1 MYCLCCESKEADQ
14 LCSYC
19 TADLCLCFRQSIFSV
34 FLCMGSSII
43 TKNPTCNFR
52 FIVRIDH
59 WESGSQY
66 PNGHFVR
73 SLGQIGDLETEIKAI
88 LVENDIS
95 VPPFSEA
102 QVTSKALAHCGLVE
116 IDGLLVPP
124 GKVSNLLTDHLL
136 TR

>member
-1 MYCLCCESKEADQ
+1 MYYHEKP
-14 LCSYC
+14 
-19 TADLCLCFRQSIFSV
+19 CF
-34 FLCMGSSII
+34 
-43 TKNPTCNFR
+43 NFR

-102 QVTSKALAHCGLVE
+102 QVTSRALAHWGLVE
-116 IDGLLVPP
+116 IDGLLVHRVQSKRRTT
-124 GKVSNLLTDHLL
+124 GRNAGSALF
-136 TR
+136 